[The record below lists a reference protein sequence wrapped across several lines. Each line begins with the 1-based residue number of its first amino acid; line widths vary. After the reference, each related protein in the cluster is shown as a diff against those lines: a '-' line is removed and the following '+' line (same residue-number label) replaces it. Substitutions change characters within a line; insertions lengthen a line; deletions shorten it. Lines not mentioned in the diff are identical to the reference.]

1 MKNLKRIIFSL
12 IVGTTA
18 LSGISAHAG
27 WGVLGGANLY
37 NLSDSNLDTKANVVA
52 GLAFDGYV
60 SEGFGLEL
68 DALYARNETNAFS
81 YSSVQVPVQLR
92 FQLIPVLN
100 IGVGGYYA
108 YATDEFIGHKRSDAG
123 AVGSVR
129 LNLPLSQVNLFVEG
143 RYLYGL
149 MDQFDVGDAKTR
161 AIQALLGVVVKM

>member
-1 MKNLKRIIFSL
+1 MKNLKRIIVA
-12 IVGTTA
+12 IVA
-18 LSGISAHAG
+18 LTGISAHAG
-27 WGVLGGANLY
+27 WGILGGANMY

-68 DALYARNETNAFS
+68 DALYARNHTNAFN
-81 YSSVQVPVQLR
+81 YSSVQVPVFLR
-92 FQLIPVLN
+92 FQLVPILN
-100 IGVGGYYA
+100 LGVGGYYA

-123 AVGSVR
+123 AIGSVR
-129 LNLPLSQVNLFVEG
+129 VGVPISTVNLFVEG

-161 AIQALLGVVVKM
+161 AVQALVGVMVKM